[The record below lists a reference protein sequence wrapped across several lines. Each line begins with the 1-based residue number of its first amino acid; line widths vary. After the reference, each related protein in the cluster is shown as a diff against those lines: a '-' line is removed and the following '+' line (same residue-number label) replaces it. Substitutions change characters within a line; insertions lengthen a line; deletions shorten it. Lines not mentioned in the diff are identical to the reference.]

1 MVHFS
6 EFNHAAAH
14 QVTPLL
20 SACVHIPS
28 WIDTLSQQRPYA
40 SAQSLMDLAAQQSQN
55 WTWTEIET
63 ALATHPRI
71 GEKKAKVELTE
82 QEASFSDREQ
92 SGVKQ
97 DEYTQ
102 RALFEGNVAYEQ
114 KFGFIFLI
122 KAAGLSSEQ
131 ILSALQQRL
140 QHDLETEKKIVHE
153 QLAAIALLRLS
164 QGIQA

>member
-40 SAQSLMDLAAQQSQN
+40 SAQNLMDLAAQQSQN

-82 QEASFSDREQ
+82 QEANFSDREH
-92 SGVKQ
+92 
-97 DEYTQ
+97 TQ

>member
-1 MVHFS
+1 MRFS
-6 EFNHAAAH
+6 EFNYAATH
-14 QVTPLL
+14 QITPLL

-28 WIDTLSQQRPYA
+28 WIDGLSQQRPYA
-40 SAQSLMDLAAQQSQN
+40 STQALLDAATQQSQN

-71 GEKKAKVELTE
+71 GEKKAKAELTE
-82 QEASFSDREQ
+82 REAQFSDREQ

-97 DEYTQ
+97 DAQTQ
-102 RALFEGNVAYEQ
+102 QALFEGNVAYEQ

-131 ILSALQQRL
+131 ILSSLQQRL

>member
-1 MVHFS
+1 MVRFS
-6 EFNHAAAH
+6 EFNHAATH

-28 WIDTLSQQRPYA
+28 WIDTLTQQRPYA
-40 SAQSLMDLAAQQSQN
+40 STQTLLDLASQQSQS
-55 WTWTEIET
+55 WTWDEIET

-71 GEKKAKVELTE
+71 GEKKAKVELSE
-82 QEASFSDREQ
+82 REAQFSDQEQ

-97 DEYTQ
+97 DTQ
-102 RALFEGNVAYEQ
+102 TQQALFEGNVAYEQ

-164 QGIQA
+164 QGIEA

>member
-1 MVHFS
+1 MVRFS
-6 EFNHAAAH
+6 EFNYAATH
-14 QVTPLL
+14 QITPLL

-28 WIDTLSQQRPYA
+28 WIDGLSQQRPYA
-40 SAQSLMDLAAQQSQN
+40 STQALLDAATQQSQN

-71 GEKKAKVELTE
+71 GEKKAKAELTE
-82 QEASFSDREQ
+82 REAQFSDREQ

-97 DEYTQ
+97 DAQTQ
-102 RALFEGNVAYEQ
+102 QALFEGNVAYEQ

-131 ILSALQQRL
+131 ILSSLQQRL

>member
-1 MVHFS
+1 MVRFS
-6 EFNHAAAH
+6 EFNHTATQH
-14 QVTPLL
+14 ITPFL

-28 WIDTLSQQRPYA
+28 WVDHLSQQRPYA
-40 SAQSLMDLAAQQSQN
+40 SAQALLDAASQQSQN

-63 ALATHPRI
+63 ALSTHPRI

-82 QEASFSDREQ
+82 REAQFSDQEQ

-97 DEYTQ
+97 DAQTQ
-102 RALFEGNVAYEQ
+102 QALFEGNVAYEQ

-131 ILSALQQRL
+131 ILSSLQQRL

-164 QGIQA
+164 QGIEA

>member
-1 MVHFS
+1 MVRFS
-6 EFNHAAAH
+6 EFNYAATH
-14 QVTPLL
+14 QITPLL

-28 WIDTLSQQRPYA
+28 WVDGLSQQRPYA
-40 SAQSLMDLAAQQSQN
+40 STQALLDAATQQSQN

-82 QEASFSDREQ
+82 REAQFSDSEQ

-97 DEYTQ
+97 DAQTQ
-102 RALFEGNVAYEQ
+102 QALFEGNVAYEQ

-131 ILSALQQRL
+131 ILSSLQQRL

>member
-1 MVHFS
+1 MVRFS
-6 EFNHAAAH
+6 EFNYAATH
-14 QVTPLL
+14 QITPLL

-28 WIDTLSQQRPYA
+28 WIDGLSQQRPYA
-40 SAQSLMDLAAQQSQN
+40 STQALLDAATQQSQN

-63 ALATHPRI
+63 ALTTHPRI
-71 GEKKAKVELTE
+71 GEKKAKAELTE
-82 QEASFSDREQ
+82 REAQFSDREQ

-97 DEYTQ
+97 DAQTQ
-102 RALFEGNVAYEQ
+102 QALFEGNVAYEQ

-131 ILSALQQRL
+131 ILSSLQQRL

>member
-1 MVHFS
+1 M
-6 EFNHAAAH
+6 
-14 QVTPLL
+14 PLRKTL
-20 SACVHIPS
+20 
-28 WIDTLSQQRPYA
+28 WILLRNKVKTGHGLKLKPHWQPIHV
-40 SAQSLMDLAAQQSQN
+40 LV
-55 WTWTEIET
+55 
-63 ALATHPRI
+63 
-71 GEKKAKVELTE
+71 KKAKVELTE
-82 QEASFSDREQ
+82 QEANFSDREQ

-131 ILSALQQRL
+131 ILCALQQRL

>member
-1 MVHFS
+1 MVRFS
-6 EFNHAAAH
+6 EFNHAAIQ

-28 WIDTLSQQRPYA
+28 WVNALTEQRPYDSTQA
-40 SAQSLMDLAAQQSQN
+40 LLDQAAQQSQR
-55 WTWTEIET
+55 WTWAEIET

-71 GEKKAKVELTE
+71 GEKKAKAVLTE
-82 QEASFSDREQ
+82 HEAAFSNREQ

-97 DEYTQ
+97 DTQ
-102 RALFEGNVAYEQ
+102 TQQALFEGNIAYEQ

-131 ILSALQQRL
+131 ILHSLQQRL
-140 QHDLETEKKIVHE
+140 SHDLETEKKIVHE

-164 QGIQA
+164 QGIEA

>member
-1 MVHFS
+1 MRFS
-6 EFNHAAAH
+6 EFNHAATH

-28 WIDTLSQQRPYA
+28 WIDTLTQQRPYA
-40 SAQSLMDLAAQQSQN
+40 STQTLLDLASQQSQS
-55 WTWTEIET
+55 WTWDEIET

-71 GEKKAKVELTE
+71 GEKKAKVELSE
-82 QEASFSDREQ
+82 REAQFSDQEQ

-97 DEYTQ
+97 DTQ
-102 RALFEGNVAYEQ
+102 TQQALFEGNVAYEQ

-164 QGIQA
+164 QGIEA